1 MKLHLPLTL
10 PLVIV
15 DFFVVGLA
23 EENLASELIKLYR
36 HDILLSLLQSLVHIM
51 LVFAKVYMFVISLSE
66 FLSFLATLIEIL
78 VRVRQQLL

>member
-15 DFFVVGLA
+15 DFFVVSLA
-23 EENLASELIKLYR
+23 EENLGSELIKLYR
-36 HDILLSLLQSLVHIM
+36 HDILLCLLESLVHIM

-66 FLSFLATLIEIL
+66 FLSFLTTLIEIL

>member
-23 EENLASELIKLYR
+23 KENLASELIKLYR

>member
-66 FLSFLATLIEIL
+66 FLSFLATFIEIL

>member
-23 EENLASELIKLYR
+23 EENLGSELIKLYR

-78 VRVRQQLL
+78 VRVRKQLL